1 MGLIFNN
8 EARSRFEL
16 KVGEALAFADYQ
28 LDEQVLTILHVFS
41 PPELR
46 GTGVAA
52 QLMQGIVD
60 LARKDGMQ
68 LRPVCSYAEVWM
80 ARHPEHGDLLAPHL

>member
-1 MGLIFNN
+1 MLTDNT
-8 EARSRFEL
+8 ARSRFEL
-16 KVGEALAFADYQ
+16 KVGDALAFADYQ
-28 LDEQVLTILHVFS
+28 RDEQTLTILHVFS

-46 GTGVAA
+46 GSGVAG
-52 QLMQGIVD
+52 QLMQGIVERI
-60 LARKDGMQ
+60 RKEGLT